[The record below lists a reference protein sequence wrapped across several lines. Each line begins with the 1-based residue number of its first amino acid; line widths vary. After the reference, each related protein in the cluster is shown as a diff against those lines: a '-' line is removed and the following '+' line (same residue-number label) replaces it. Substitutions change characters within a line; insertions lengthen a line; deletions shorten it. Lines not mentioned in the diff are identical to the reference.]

1 MVARVLTGGGVTF
14 TERDAAGTKV
24 VDVVMLSATD
34 FGGMVPSS
42 ILNSATG
49 AALYALVSF
58 PLTVIGDVF
67 PVPHAP

>member
-49 AALYALVSF
+49 AALYALVGT
-58 PLTVIGDVF
+58 LARHLGDGVTV
-67 PVPHAP
+67 VP